1 MALLI
6 LSGILKNRIRL
17 MNKDVIEI
25 ISKRP
30 TFILFQH
37 DDYLFS
43 SYLVDQ
49 LMALCNEL
57 EAGLVQA
64 QTDGGKLM
72 EAVVHHVLAA

>member
-1 MALLI
+1 
-6 LSGILKNRIRL
+6 

-25 ISKRP
+25 ISKRS
-30 TFILFQH
+30 TSILFQH

-49 LMALCNEL
+49 LMILCDEL

-72 EAVVHHVLAA
+72 EAVVHHVLAG